1 MFCRIADMREKQ
13 VICIKSGIFLGCVG
27 DVEIDTCNGRLVNIV
42 IFGKPK
48 YFGLFGR
55 CDDIVLPWNCI
66 EVIGRDVMLVN
77 FEPPAGPRRPKRGLF
92 SGLFSGGYTN

>member
-27 DVEIDTCNGRLVNIV
+27 DVEIDTCNGHLVNIV
-42 IFGKPK
+42 IFGRPK
-48 YFGLFGR
+48 LFGLLGR
-55 CDDIVLPWNCI
+55 CEDTVLPWSCI

-77 FEPPAGPRRPKRGLF
+77 FEPPSSRGGKRRSFL
-92 SGLFSGGYTN
+92 SGLFSSGYSG